1 MGVGGG
7 GEETNFELANTAP
20 PPLVQLPERPY
31 LTNQSQEP
39 ASVTA
44 ITISHLLVGLFPS
57 TLHWLKWLFILCS
70 LVLYDFCFSSL
81 IECEHHESKGLVY
94 PVHPKISSAKNSAWS
109 QDVLSK

>member
-7 GEETNFELANTAP
+7 GEETKFELANTAP
-20 PPLVQLPERPY
+20 HPLGHL
-31 LTNQSQEP
+31 SQEP

-94 PVHPKISSAKNSAWS
+94 PIHRKISSAENSAWS
-109 QDVLSK
+109 